1 MRRNQRLSKTLNIHF
16 KSGLFRTKARCFSII
31 IDCLR
36 ELFWCPLERKLVF
49 SGDKVSFFFV
59 LFIISSYICN
69 KYRDIQSS
77 NGTGERAQQPD

>member
-1 MRRNQRLSKTLNIHF
+1 MCSDKRTL
-16 KSGLFRTKARCFSII
+16 FSII

-36 ELFWCPLERKLVF
+36 DSFWVPLTRKTIF
-49 SGDKVSFFFV
+49 NSMKVPFFFV

-77 NGTGERAQQPD
+77 NGRGERAQQPD

>member
-36 ELFWCPLERKLVF
+36 DSLGLPLTGKTIF
-49 SGDKVSFFFV
+49 SSVKVSFFFV